1 MTKEALVMRR
11 KAIVDFLGQAIFR
24 DRQYGAELAARVH
37 ADSPMPEIDF
47 EQLPGGPLTAKLLAD
62 APEPE
67 IWKKNESKG
76 RTK

>member
-1 MTKEALVMRR
+1 MALG
-11 KAIVDFLGQAIFR
+11 DYTG
-24 DRQYGAELAARVH
+24 
-37 ADSPMPEIDF
+37 
-47 EQLPGGPLTAKLLAD
+47 EQLPEKVRGPLTAKLLAD